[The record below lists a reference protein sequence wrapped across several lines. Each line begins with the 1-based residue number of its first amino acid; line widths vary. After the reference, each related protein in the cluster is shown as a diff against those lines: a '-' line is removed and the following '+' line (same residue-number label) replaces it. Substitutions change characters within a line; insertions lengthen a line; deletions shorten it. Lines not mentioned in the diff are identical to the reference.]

1 MRVLARLLLAVTLAF
16 TAPGCSV
23 FGVGCG
29 SVSEFTFY
37 FPEDCSQFAG
47 DCCKLKDGAGYILC
61 GSLDQAFQYP
71 CGGIHDHARCGCV
84 PKPAGALEAEQ
95 QSRALATFGL
105 PPFSY
110 APDLPYAGL
119 TSAHR
124 LVFTTTIGD
133 LQTFSGA
140 GTYSPGFVFHGFT
153 ALGPAG
159 TRIGL
164 YQFDWGAN
172 GDVNVALPLRALDG
186 DTAYVDINLDGQA
199 TVVDPTIQHVPNV
212 PSPGAH
218 TFQLSLPAGGDMA
231 PLLARVFRVARIEA
245 VLNAGILTNPALPGS
260 YTIGGT
266 FTSID
271 PDTGDATDGTGQS
284 PMSLN
289 VPPSQIAITPSP
301 LELLDH
307 FLCYKTKPS
316 KGLLCNAT
324 ATLNAGG
331 ACATDADCGGVTGTC
346 AKNKWPKGVQ
356 LGLADEHG
364 ALTPRT
370 ADVTKPARLCTP
382 AEANDQPRNDTTT
395 HLRGYQ
401 IKEAKGSPAR
411 VLSAPLPVLNALGQF
426 AVQVKGP
433 DSLLEPAAKTLG
445 APAPALGANVVD
457 RYQCYKPKVLAKRC
471 AGDPTVAC
479 KTDAACGADGPCLGK
494 FPKGVEITL
503 TDQFAAGK
511 RFSVVKPTRFCS
523 PALANGDPIQ
533 SQDGHLMCF
542 KVKPAAGFSKHAPI
556 VGTIHTTTGLARE
569 RLDTVVEDEVCVPS
583 LVPSDD

>member
-1 MRVLARLLLAVTLAF
+1 MRALVRILLAVSFAL

-29 SVSEFTFY
+29 SLSELQFY
-37 FPEDCSQFAG
+37 FPEECSQFAG
-47 DCCKLKDGAGYILC
+47 DCCNLKDGRGFILC
-61 GSLDQAFQYP
+61 GSLSEAFQYP
-71 CGGIHDHARCGCV
+71 CGTVHGAACACAV
-84 PKPAGALEAEQ
+84 KSAGEVEPEQ
-95 QSRALATFGL
+95 QSRAFASFGV

-110 APDLPYAGL
+110 APDLPYAGM

-124 LVFTTTIGD
+124 LVFTTSIGD
-133 LQTFSGA
+133 LQTFAGA
-140 GTYSPGFVFHGFT
+140 VTYSPGFVFHGFT

-159 TRIGL
+159 TKIGS
-164 YQFDWGAN
+164 YTFDWGAN
-172 GDVNVALPLRALDG
+172 GSINAALPLRALDG

-199 TVVDPTIQHVPNV
+199 TDVDPTIQHVANV
-212 PSPGAH
+212 PTPGAH

-231 PLLARVFRVARIEA
+231 PLLARVFRLARIEA
-245 VLNAGILTNPALPGS
+245 VLNAGILTNPSLQGT
-260 YTIGGT
+260 YTVSGT

-271 PDTGDATDGTGQS
+271 PDTGDASDGTGQS
-284 PMSLN
+284 PLSLN

-324 ATLNAGG
+324 ATVNAGG
-331 ACATDADCGGVTGTC
+331 ACATDAECGGVAGAC

-356 LGLADEHG
+356 LALADQHG
-364 ALTPRT
+364 ELTPRT
-370 ADVTKPARLCTP
+370 VAVAKPVRLCTP
-382 AEANDQPRNDTTT
+382 AEANAQPRNDSVT

-401 IKEAKGSPAR
+401 IKEAKGSPPR

-426 AVQVKGP
+426 ALQVKGP
-433 DSLLEPAAKTLG
+433 DSLLEPARKQLG
-445 APAPALGANVVD
+445 SPAPVLGPNVVD

-471 AGDPTVAC
+471 AGDPTIAC

-503 TDQFAAGK
+503 TDQFSAGK
-511 RFSVVKPTRFCS
+511 RFSVVKPTRYCS

-533 SQDGHLMCF
+533 SSDGHLMCF
-542 KVKPAAGFSKHAPI
+542 KVKPAVGFGKHTPV
-556 VGTIHTTTGLARE
+556 VGTIHTTSSLARE

-583 LVPSDD
+583 LDLSGT